1 MKDQAFNIY
10 SERNLSLSGEIREG
24 CLHLTS
30 EVWGD
35 YDSEQHIDF
44 SKDATEKLFSLI
56 SLDEF
61 IVLCRKEHL
70 LGLDKFLKEN
80 GIERK
85 TVTI

>member
-1 MKDQAFNIY
+1 
-10 SERNLSLSGEIREG
+10 
-24 CLHLTS
+24 
-30 EVWGD
+30 VWGD

-70 LGLDKFLKEN
+70 IGLDKFLNEK

-85 TVTI
+85 TGRV

>member
-1 MKDQAFNIY
+1 MWA
-10 SERNLSLSGEIREG
+10 
-24 CLHLTS
+24 
-30 EVWGD
+30 D
-35 YDSEQHIDF
+35 YDSEQHIEF

-70 LGLDKFLKEN
+70 IGLDKFLNEK

-85 TVTI
+85 TGRV